1 MRPNL
6 LRPRPAA
13 LRAAAA
19 ALVLALPLAWGAGDP
34 KASRYYEDALT
45 RYERRDLAGAIVQLK
60 NALQIDR
67 EMLPAHVLLGRALL
81 ANGEYAAAE
90 AAFDEALRLGV
101 NRAEVVVPLAQ
112 AALALGKQDQVL
124 DQPRY
129 AAGGLPPGVQAQV
142 VLLRAGAQSDRGEAR
157 NALRSVEDARALDP
171 KAPESWLAEVPIRI
185 RARQLAE
192 ADAAVDRAL
201 ALSPANADAWYQR
214 GAVALVRAD
223 NKAAL
228 AAYDR
233 ALALRATHT
242 EARIARAGVHLD
254 LGRTEDARRD
264 IAELR
269 RTNPSEPRV
278 AWLRALLAE
287 RDGNAGEARTA
298 MSEITAQLDPLP
310 MDALRY
316 RPQVLLLAGLAHYG
330 LGQPQKAR
338 PFLEMAQR
346 AQAGGGV
353 SKLLAQVYLAD
364 NNQERAIEALEQHL
378 KVAPRDSQAIAMLAQ
393 AHMALGR
400 PARAARVLND
410 ALATQDVPLL
420 HATLGQA
427 LVASGRPQ
435 EARTELEA
443 AWRKDPSLVQ
453 AGAALVG
460 LYLQSPQAAKAVATA
475 EDLVKRRPADSG
487 LLQLLGTARARNGDA
502 AGARKAFE
510 QALTADER
518 QIGPRVGLA
527 RLEAAARNYDMAALR
542 LTDALRIDEKN
553 QEAIAEM
560 AALAEQRGQ
569 VADAQR
575 WYEKAVDYAKPGD
588 LRPSIALVDFHL
600 RGGRAPA
607 ALEASR
613 KLAAKAPEDA
623 QALVTIAR
631 TYLANDNVDA
641 ARTTLTNAT
650 RVAAFDAPLQ
660 VQIAL
665 LQITARN
672 LTGAAYSLEKALNA
686 DPAFLPAQALMGDV
700 EIRQGEFAKAE
711 QRARQLVARWPK
723 SAVGWSLLGALA
735 AERGQGAAAV
745 DAYRHAHQL
754 EPSTDSV
761 LRLVHTQALADLPGA
776 LQVAEAW
783 LRQHPQDLL
792 VRKSIGDAQARA
804 GNWAAAR
811 GAYEAVLKLS
821 PRDAE
826 ALNNL
831 AGVQIMLKDPA
842 ALKTA
847 EQALSVQ
854 PNNPNVIDTTGWA
867 AFRAGQKDR
876 ALQLLRDARL
886 RAPDNPEIRFHL
898 ASALAD
904 SGRRNEAREEL
915 EAALKSTR
923 PFQSRKEAGALLASL
938 R

>member
-1 MRPNL
+1 MRH
-6 LRPRPAA
+6 LRFQPRTAA

-19 ALVLALPLAWGAGDP
+19 ALLLAAPLAFGAGDP

-45 RYERRDLAGAIVQLK
+45 RFERRDLGGAIVQLK

-81 ANGEYAAAE
+81 ANAEYAAAE

-101 NRAEVVVPLAQ
+101 NRAEVVLPLAQ
-112 AALALGKQDQVL
+112 AALAMGKQDLVL
-124 DQPRY
+124 DQPRFSPN
-129 AAGGLPPGVQAQV
+129 GLPAGVQAQLL
-142 VLLRAGAQSDRGEAR
+142 LLRAGAQSDRGESR

-171 KAPESWLAEVPIRI
+171 RAAESWLAEVPIRI
-185 RARQLAE
+185 RSRQLPEAE
-192 ADAAVDRAL
+192 IAVDKAL
-201 ALSPANADAWYQR
+201 ALSPANPDAWYQR
-214 GAVALVRAD
+214 GAVALVRGD
-223 NKAAL
+223 TKTAL

-233 ALALRATHT
+233 ALTQRANHV
-242 EARIARAGVHLD
+242 EARIARAGLYLD
-254 LGRTEDARRD
+254 LGRAEDARRD

-269 RTNPSEPRV
+269 RGAPTEPRV

-287 RDGNAGEARTA
+287 RDGNAAEARVA
-298 MSEITAQLDPLP
+298 MTEITAQLDPLP
-310 MDALRY
+310 IEALRY
-316 RPQVLLLAGLAHYG
+316 RPQVLLLAGLAHFG

-338 PFLEMAQR
+338 PYLEMAQR

-353 SKLLAQVYLAD
+353 SKLLAQVYLAE
-364 NNQERAIEALEQHL
+364 NNQERAVEALEQHL
-378 KVAPRDSQAIAMLAQ
+378 KVAPRDAQAMAMLAQ
-393 AHMALGR
+393 AHIAQGR
-400 PARAARVLND
+400 PARAVRMLSE
-410 ALATQDVPLL
+410 ALTSQDLPLL
-420 HATLGQA
+420 RATLGQA
-427 LVASGRPQ
+427 LIASGRPQ
-435 EARTELEA
+435 EARPELEA
-443 AWRKDPSLVQ
+443 AWRKDPSQAL

-460 LYLQSPQAAKAVATA
+460 LYLQDQQPAKAVAIA
-475 EDLVKRRPADSG
+475 EDLARRRPSDSG
-487 LLQLLGTARARNGDA
+487 MQQLLGTARARNGDA

-510 QALTADER
+510 QALAVDDR

-527 RLEAAARNYDMAALR
+527 RLEAAARNYDMAASR
-542 LTDALRIDEKN
+542 LNDALRIDEKN

-560 AALAEQRGQ
+560 AALAELRGQ
-569 VADAQR
+569 TTEAQR
-575 WYEKAVDYAKPGD
+575 WYEKAVDFAKPGD
-588 LRPSIALVDFHL
+588 LRPAIALVDFHL

-607 ALEASR
+607 ALDASR
-613 KLAAKAPEDA
+613 KLAAKAPENA
-623 QALVTIAR
+623 TALVTIAR
-631 TYLANDNVDA
+631 AYLASENVDA

-650 RVAAFDAPLQ
+650 RVANFDAPLQ

-665 LQITARN
+665 LQVAARN
-672 LTGAAYSLEKALNA
+672 LSGAAYSLEKALNS

-711 QRARQLVARWPK
+711 QRARQLQVRWPK

-761 LRLVHTQALADLPGA
+761 LRLVRTQALADLPGA
-776 LQVAEAW
+776 VQVAEAW
-783 LRQHPQDLL
+783 LRQRPQDLL
-792 VRKSIGDAQARA
+792 VRKVIGDVQARA
-804 GNWAAAR
+804 GNWNAAR
-811 GAYEAVLKLS
+811 TAYEAVLKQS

-831 AGVQIMLKDPA
+831 AGVQIMLNDPA

-847 EQALSVQ
+847 ELALAVQ

-886 RAPDNPEIRFHL
+886 RAPDNAEIRFHL

-915 EAALKSTR
+915 EAALKSPR